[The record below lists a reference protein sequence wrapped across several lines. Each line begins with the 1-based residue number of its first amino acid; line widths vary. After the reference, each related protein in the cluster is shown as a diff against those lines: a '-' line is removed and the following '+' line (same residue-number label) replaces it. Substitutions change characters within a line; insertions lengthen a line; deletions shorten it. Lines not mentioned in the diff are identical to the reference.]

1 MISPALTIELPPGVR
16 NAVERLARETGVTP
30 EQFLA
35 AAAAEKVGILTD
47 AKDYIAER
55 AARAD
60 LEWFDR
66 FMARK
71 GGEAPWAGDEL
82 PEGYKPA
89 G

>member
-1 MISPALTIELPPGVR
+1 MPVLTVDLPPGVR
-16 NAVERLARETGVTP
+16 KGVERLAKESGVTP

-35 AAAAEKVGILTD
+35 TAAAEKVGVLTD
-47 AKDYIAER
+47 ATRYLEER

-71 GGEAPWAGDEL
+71 GGEPPTPEDEL
-82 PEGYKPA
+82 PKGK

>member
-1 MISPALTIELPPGVR
+1 MSLTVELPPGVR
-16 NAVERLARETGVTP
+16 SAVERLARETGVTP

-35 AAAAEKVGILTD
+35 VAATEKVGVLTD
-47 AKDYIAER
+47 ANDYIAER

-71 GGEAPWAGDEL
+71 GGEPPSPDDALPAPGATL
-82 PEGYKPA
+82 P
-89 G
+89 

>member
-1 MISPALTIELPPGVR
+1 MSASFTIELPPGVR
-16 NAVERLARETGVTP
+16 QAVERLARESGITP

-35 AAAAEKVGILTD
+35 SAAAEKVGVLTNPER
-47 AKDYIAER
+47 YFAER

-71 GGEAPWAGDEL
+71 GGEPPTPGDEL
-82 PEGYKPA
+82 P
-89 G
+89 

>member
-1 MISPALTIELPPGVR
+1 MSKGTLSIELPPGVR
-16 NAVERLARETGVTP
+16 RAVERLARENGVTP

-35 AAAAEKVGILTD
+35 TAAAKKVGVLTD
-47 AKDYIAER
+47 AKAYFAER

-71 GGEAPWAGDEL
+71 GGEPPT
-82 PEGYKPA
+82 PEDQVA
-89 G
+89 ER